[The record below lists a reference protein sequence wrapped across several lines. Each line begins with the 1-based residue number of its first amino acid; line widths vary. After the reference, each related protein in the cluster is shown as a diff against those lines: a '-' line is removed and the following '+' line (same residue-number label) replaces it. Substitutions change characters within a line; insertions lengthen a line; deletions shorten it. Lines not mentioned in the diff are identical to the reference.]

1 MVCILIG
8 DCMVVIANA
17 PIITSVGYAFETFTP
32 YAMIRFFEF
41 SDKEWNITENCFSD
55 MYEYVEGLRHAEYWA
70 IKLYDA
76 SSYYGGSVFA
86 GSTVRLHNPHLCR
99 FLSQQY
105 KKYKNKLD
113 DYAYVISFDVQ
124 IVSAHYLMEI
134 AFDNYYK
141 YEKIQQLICFPKSCR
156 NWDFKEILE
165 VFPFHSNGYVRN
177 NSYLRH
183 RIVQDNYRIFED
195 FNFYVMIIIICGSIL
210 IHLTVY
216 LVKKHLTLMSAYRQK
231 GAIPKV
237 FGSLKAPTLASY
249 KTNDSPLYENTDHV
263 GENLPKIVITSKA
276 YYFENLLETI
286 SIPSV
291 VYNLV
296 QNGPLPVSGI
306 MVIFTI
312 AHLCVHLVA
321 EITFTANNM
330 EFGVIGNKV
339 EQLDQI
345 LKRSAFL
352 MDLYF
357 LINGTCLAYGFLK
370 NFPKDE
376 LSVFD
381 QLTYIWKSILHK
393 LFGLTPSYIF
403 ILYAAQ
409 LLDKHFYYNNT
420 LEIPSRDFKNCPQKL
435 LGNLFYIDTFFPLI
449 ERCMPW
455 TWFISLEIQFFIMGC
470 LIMLLVK
477 VHVCYA
483 IVIGF
488 SIFIIAWLAATMW
501 LLEPY
506 EEYGYS
512 TTLHYELMSFNLVLD
527 NVCLFVMPYLLGL
540 CLGYFIFKSNHN
552 LNIKS
557 YFLIAGWFLFLIMII
572 FSFFGYDLMEER
584 LSQLVKAFLNTTAHI
599 LWCALIIWIILT
611 CMTNF
616 GDFLNNVLNFKYTH
630 TLEQLKSICVLLAP
644 LIIRFIL
651 FSADTPVYWSI
662 GQVILLSIG
671 CVLLTYICSLFLYI
685 LLQGPVVA
693 ALESLIVNGSS
704 N

>member
-1 MVCILIG
+1 MLKSLTENALTKFINAIVCLLIG
-8 DCMVVIANA
+8 DCMLVIANA

-55 MYEYVEGLRHAEYWA
+55 MYEYVEV
-70 IKLYDA
+70 YDA

-113 DYAYVISFDVQ
+113 DFAYVISFDVQ

-195 FNFYVMIIIICGSIL
+195 FNFYIMIIIIGSSLL

-216 LVKKHLTLMSAYRQK
+216 LVKRHLTLMSIYRQK
-231 GAIPKV
+231 DVIPKV
-237 FGSLKAPTLASY
+237 FGSLKPTTLASY
-249 KTNDSPLYENTDHV
+249 KTNDSPLYENTDNV
-263 GENLPKIVITSKA
+263 GDNLPKIVITSKT
-276 YYFENLLETI
+276 YFFENLLETI

-296 QNGPLPVSGI
+296 QRDPLPISGI
-306 MVIFTI
+306 MVAFTI
-312 AHLCVHLVA
+312 SYLCVHLVA

-357 LINGTCLAYGFLK
+357 LINGTYLAYGFLK

-376 LSVFD
+376 LSVFE

-420 LEIPSRDFKNCPQKL
+420 LEIPSRDFKNCPQRL

-483 IVIGF
+483 VVIGF

-512 TTLHYELMSFNLVLD
+512 TTLYYELMSFNLVLD
-527 NVCLFVMPYLLGL
+527 NVCLFIMPYLLGL
-540 CLGYFIFKSNHN
+540 CLGYVIFKSNHN
-552 LNIKS
+552 LNMKLC
-557 YFLIAGWFLFLIMII
+557 FLVADI
-572 FSFFGYDLMEER
+572 
-584 LSQLVKAFLNTTAHI
+584 
-599 LWCALIIWIILT
+599 
-611 CMTNF
+611 
-616 GDFLNNVLNFKYTH
+616 LNNVLNFKYTH
-630 TLEQLKSICVLLAP
+630 TLEQPTSICLLLAP

-651 FSADTPVYWSI
+651 FSADTPIYWSI
-662 GQVILLSIG
+662 GQVVLLGIG
-671 CVLLTYICSLFLYI
+671 CLLLTYVFSLILYI